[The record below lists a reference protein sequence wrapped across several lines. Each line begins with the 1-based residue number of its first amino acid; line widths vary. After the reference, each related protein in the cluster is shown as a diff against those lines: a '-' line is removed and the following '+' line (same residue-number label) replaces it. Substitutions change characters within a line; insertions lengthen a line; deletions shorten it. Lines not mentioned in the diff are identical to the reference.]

1 MCPTTAKLNINMT
14 IAKTLLELVSDLNQ
28 VCALWRLSPRLKYAR
43 HKQSND
49 VLAQQSDKP
58 MMIVLSRN
66 WARTNS

>member
-14 IAKTLLELVSDLNQ
+14 IPNTLRERLSDLNQ

-49 VLAQQSDKP
+49 VLAQQSDKK
-58 MMIVLSRN
+58 MMIVLSRS